1 MQLTPE
7 QREQVESAKAAG
19 EHRVVLEFTPEQR
32 ADWEAAR
39 DAALAEKDEVIASL
53 HRMQAAETEET
64 FSGRL
69 RRAITASRRNPEAL
83 ANEIGIDPQTFAN
96 FRCGDTTLPSDVI
109 DRLIAALGLRLM
121 QEIPTS
127 QLPSSGRS

>member
-19 EHRVVLEFTPEQR
+19 EQRVVLEFTPEQR

-39 DAALAEKDEVIASL
+39 DAALAEKNEVISRL
-53 HRMQAAETEET
+53 HRMRAAEVDET

-69 RRAITASRRNPEAL
+69 RRAITASKHNPTSLSDEV
-83 ANEIGIDPQTFAN
+83 GVDPQLLSA
-96 FRCGDTTLPSDVI
+96 FRCGDQTLPSDVI

-121 QEIPTS
+121 QEIPAS
-127 QLPSSGRS
+127 QPASSGRS

>member
-19 EHRVVLEFTPEQR
+19 ERRVVLEFTPEQR

-39 DAALAEKDEVIASL
+39 DAALAEKEEVIARL
-53 HRMQAAETEET
+53 HGMRSAEADET

-69 RRAITASRRNPEAL
+69 RLAITASKRSPVAL
-83 ANEIGIDPQTFAN
+83 ADEIGIDPQLLSA
-96 FRCGDTTLPSDVI
+96 FRCGDVTLPSDVI

-121 QEIPTS
+121 QEIPAS
-127 QLPSSGRS
+127 NSPSSNRP